1 MSNSCRKN
9 PHHRRSV
16 AASLVQ
22 GVYILERDRQQ
33 NRQGPQALAPPW
45 WDFFHFQLIRVLVDD
60 VDHSIFAT
68 EEETGCWQGEAAGVE
83 GTGCWQGEAAGVGVT
98 AAEEIG
104 WVCREEETCCCCE
117 KITVAVGE
125 ATAAAEKR
133 AALLAALLCCGLSRI
148 TIYKFKFPHYCNYF
162 VQNPPRYVVAFR
174 GTIMKPDAWLQDLK
188 LDLKVIQNSLQQSTR
203 FQVAMQAVQDM
214 VAIAGVANIW
224 LVGHSLGS
232 AIALLAG
239 KNMVKIGC
247 FVETYL
253 FNPPFPSALIEEI
266 KNEKLKHRIRFTN
279 SVVTAGIAVAVNCH
293 HQSPQKDDSFSVL
306 SGWIPYLFVNPSD
319 PICYEYIW
327 YFEHR
332 LKMMKVCDGSLGR
345 LATQNS
351 VGSLLSGSELAHLIP
366 SAYLTINLSPSEGFK
381 KAHEIH
387 QWWKPNMQCQ
397 FRLHQ
402 FK

>member
-1 MSNSCRKN
+1 MQKDKKRGASGLMASEREIFSLSGPVYLTVDDWKN

-60 VDHSIFAT
+60 VDHSIFGA
-68 EEETGCWQGEAAGVE
+68 
-83 GTGCWQGEAAGVGVT
+83 
-98 AAEEIG
+98 
-104 WVCREEETCCCCE
+104 
-117 KITVAVGE
+117 
-125 ATAAAEKR
+125 
-133 AALLAALLCCGLSRI
+133 
-148 TIYKFKFPHYCNYF
+148 IYEFKFPPYCNYF

-174 GTIMKPDAWLQDLK
+174 GTIAKPDTRSQDLK
-188 LDLKVIQNSLQQSTR
+188 LDLQFVQNSLQQSTR
-203 FQVAMQAVQDM
+203 FQIAMQAVQNM
-214 VAIAGVANIW
+214 VAMAGAANIW
-224 LVGHSLGS
+224 LAGHSLGS

-253 FNPPFPSALIEEI
+253 FNPPFTSAPIEKI
-266 KNEKLKHRIRFTN
+266 KNKKLKHWIRFTS
-279 SVVTAGIAVAVNCH
+279 SVVTAGIAVAVNGH

-319 PICYEYIW
+319 PISSEYIG

-332 LKMMKVCDGSLGR
+332 LKMMKVGDGSLGR

-351 VGSLLSGSELAHLIP
+351 IGSLLSGALGRDSEPAHLIP
-366 SAYLTINLSPSEGFK
+366 SAYLTINLSPSEDFK
-381 KAHEIH
+381 KAHGIH
-387 QWWKPNMQCQ
+387 QWWTPNMQCQ
-397 FRLHQ
+397 FKLYQ

>member
-1 MSNSCRKN
+1 MASEREIFSLSGPVYLTVHDWRN

-22 GVYILERDRQQ
+22 GVYILECDRQQ
-33 NRQGPQALAPPW
+33 NRQGHQALAPPW
-45 WDFFHFQLIRVLVDD
+45 WSFFHFQLIRELVDD
-60 VDHSIFAT
+60 VDHSIFGA
-68 EEETGCWQGEAAGVE
+68 
-83 GTGCWQGEAAGVGVT
+83 
-98 AAEEIG
+98 
-104 WVCREEETCCCCE
+104 
-117 KITVAVGE
+117 
-125 ATAAAEKR
+125 
-133 AALLAALLCCGLSRI
+133 
-148 TIYKFKFPHYCNYF
+148 IYKFKFPPYCNYF

-174 GTIMKPDAWLQDLK
+174 GTIMKPDTWLQDLK
-188 LDLKVIQNSLQQSTR
+188 LDRKVIQNSLQQSTR

-214 VAIAGVANIW
+214 VAIAGAANIW
-224 LVGHSLGS
+224 LAGHSLGS

-332 LKMMKVCDGSLGR
+332 LKMMKFCDGSLGR

-351 VGSLLSGSELAHLIP
+351 VGSLLSGSEPAHLIP

-387 QWWKPNMQCQ
+387 QWWKPNMQCE
-397 FRLHQ
+397 FKLHQ